1 MKTNIKIVL
10 EIILDILISALT
22 FILGISAI
30 VTVGAFDNSRK
41 HWDNGPLTGYQ
52 EASDLFHTM
61 YNFTTTLCIIS
72 LIIISIII
80 VVTIIRIIIGIVKN
94 GLKNTV
100 STIICDLVMIG
111 NLILITGILLFT
123 HIFTYGM
130 SV

>member
-1 MKTNIKIVL
+1 MKINIRIVL

-52 EASDLFHTM
+52 EASNLFHTM

-72 LIIISIII
+72 LII
-80 VVTIIRIIIGIVKN
+80 VVNIIRIIIGIIKN
-94 GLKNTV
+94 GFKNTV

-123 HIFTYGM
+123 YGM